1 MRMQI
6 RAWLAAAALAAAFAW
21 TGGAAPRA
29 QSDGALPAPAF
40 HHLHLNSTNPDTA
53 AAWYAKEFPS
63 TSKTNWGGMTALKS
77 PNNVLL
83 LFTKVDQPP
92 ATQPQTAVW
101 HFGWHV
107 TSERQT
113 MARLRADGV
122 TLLPLYTGEDDKTV
136 NINSDTYPGT
146 GGVLGLTRAQLEDAK
161 KNSVKPTG
169 GAGFAYIRGPDD
181 ALIEVQGDMPAERFN
196 HVHMYHEEPF
206 CSQLWYQ
213 KHLNAVAPQG
223 RRGGAEPRTEA
234 NCKVPRGADKTWP
247 ALEVDG
253 MYRAPSMA
261 LAFSDVSMGGYMRQG
276 DKPLVGTRGHLAD
289 HIALGVANLDAW
301 ASKLRGE
308 GVRFLEQPYKLGDT
322 RAFMIEGPSKEAL
335 EIVEVKSIAEVK

>member
-1 MRMQI
+1 MRI
-6 RAWLAAAALAAAFAW
+6 ARFLGAAVLAAAAASA
-21 TGGAAPRA
+21 GGEAPRA
-29 QSDGALPAPAF
+29 QSDALPPPAF
-40 HHLHLNSTNPDTA
+40 HHLHLNSMNPEAA

-63 TSKTNWGGMTALKS
+63 TSKTTWGGMTALKS

-83 LFTKVDQPP
+83 LFTRVDQPP

-122 TLLPLYTGEDDKTV
+122 TLLPLYTGEGDKTV

-146 GGVLGLTRAQLEDAK
+146 GGVLGLTRAQLDDAK
-161 KNSVKPTG
+161 KNNVKPAG
-169 GAGFAYIRGPDD
+169 GPGFAYIRGPDD

-206 CSQLWYQ
+206 CSALWYQ
-213 KHLNAVAPQG
+213 KHLNAAMPQG

-234 NCKVPRGADKTWP
+234 NCKAPRTADKTWP
-247 ALEVDG
+247 ALESDG
-253 MYRAPSMA
+253 MYRAPSIA
-261 LAFSDVSMGGYMRQG
+261 LAFSDVSMGGYIRQG
-276 DKPLVGTRGHLAD
+276 DRPLVSTRGHLAD
-289 HIALGVANLDAW
+289 HIALSVANLDPWIA
-301 ASKLRGE
+301 KLRGE
-308 GVRFLEQPYKLGDT
+308 GVAFLEQPYKLGDT
-322 RAFMIEGPSKEAL
+322 RAVLIEGPSKEAL
-335 EIVEVKSIAEVK
+335 ELVEVK